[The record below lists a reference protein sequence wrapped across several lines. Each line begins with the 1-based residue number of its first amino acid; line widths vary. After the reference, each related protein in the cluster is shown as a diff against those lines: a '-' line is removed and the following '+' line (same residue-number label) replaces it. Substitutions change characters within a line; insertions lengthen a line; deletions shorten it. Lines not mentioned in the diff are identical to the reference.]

1 MMITRTRIVCTVF
14 LAALAAASAQS
25 FAGEIVDMPSE
36 DRAVIDSFLGKGVLG
51 KPVPSEPLGDP
62 MTYVQ
67 FDRDASYAVRIT
79 SGEQKGQV
87 IDHSIKRVYRDSVGQ
102 TWEITVGE
110 TDILNLTLSEEGHLV
125 FLNHAEP
132 DEGLDGHYS
141 PPPPLLIKGMEPGST
156 EKFDFDISVRYLDK
170 PEKVKHSGHLA
181 LNLSYLGTFE
191 MNLPFGKH
199 EAVLIKSAYKG
210 KVGPA
215 KLDDTQYRFFAKDV
229 GIVAMVERKDISA
242 FLVYRDKEKVGKLLI
257 KEK

>member
-1 MMITRTRIVCTVF
+1 MRFTRTRIICTVF
-14 LAALAAASAQS
+14 AAVWAAASAHS
-25 FAGEIVDMPSE
+25 IAGEIVDMPSE
-36 DRAVIDSFLGKGVLG
+36 DRATIDGFLGKGVLG
-51 KPVPSEPLGDP
+51 KAVPSEPLGDP
-62 MTYVQ
+62 MTYVP
-67 FDRDASYAVRIT
+67 FDKDASYAVCIT
-79 SGEQKGQV
+79 SGEQKGQIV
-87 IDHSIKRVYRDSVGQ
+87 DHTVKKIYRDSVGQ
-102 TWEITVGE
+102 TWEITAGD
-110 TDILNLTLSEEGHLV
+110 TDILNLTLNKDGHLV

-170 PEKVKHSGHLA
+170 PEKVKHRGHLA

-215 KLDDTQYRFFAKDV
+215 KLDDTQYRFFVKDV

-242 FLVYRDKEKVGKLLI
+242 FLVYHDKEKVGKLLI